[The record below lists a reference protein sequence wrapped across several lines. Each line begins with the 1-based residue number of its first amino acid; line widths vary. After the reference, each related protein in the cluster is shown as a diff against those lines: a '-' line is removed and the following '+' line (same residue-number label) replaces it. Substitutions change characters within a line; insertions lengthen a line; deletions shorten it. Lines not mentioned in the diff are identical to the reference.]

1 MTSLLFA
8 INIFTIVL
16 MAYLFITAWSEVIIR
31 SFIEYFDM
39 NKEDIST
46 WVKLGV
52 ISTILLF
59 AVVIVSNVE
68 IHDFFGI
75 SETVDVELTGMKERF
90 QNGKVVHYRSK

>member
-1 MTSLLFA
+1 
-8 INIFTIVL
+8 